1 MQSCP
6 QLLSNDNAITKKP
19 TNTRVFFN
27 EKSTMGKYCRVRENH
42 WPILTAREKLS
53 RDDREG
59 SEESGFA

>member
-1 MQSCP
+1 
-6 QLLSNDNAITKKP
+6 
-19 TNTRVFFN
+19 
-27 EKSTMGKYCRVRENH
+27 MGKYCRVRENH